1 MPGRP
6 TAWVRLLAAR
16 RGEVSADPLED
27 RRQRSRISCQ
37 QLRETGRSWCDGLGV
52 VAERQASLKSA
63 ERWASLWN
71 ACGLQTLAEHML
83 DADYAAHPQTAG
95 FVSVATA
102 EQVSVFYDEVES
114 WISRAGGE
122 ASEAGGQAE
131 RACFPT
137 PFPRWVKIDPCP
149 RAHLVAMVAA
159 GKDVARRA
167 VGVLADGVCG
177 PRPSVEHVG
186 HLRRMLAESSATIY
200 FADEMLADGPGRA
213 HRAATAHHLR
223 RAIETLYEFGQ
234 LAVMPHLLDRDVDA
248 SPPGATP
255 ERPLRSTT

>member
-1 MPGRP
+1 M
-6 TAWVRLLAAR
+6 
-16 RGEVSADPLED
+16 ED